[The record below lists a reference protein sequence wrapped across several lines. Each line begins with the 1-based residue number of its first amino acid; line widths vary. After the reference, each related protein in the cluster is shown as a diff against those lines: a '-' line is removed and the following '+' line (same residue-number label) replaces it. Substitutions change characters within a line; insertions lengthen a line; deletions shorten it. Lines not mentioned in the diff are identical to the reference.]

1 MSTSNTDY
9 LISIL
14 EKIDAV
20 KQSKEIDGEK
30 INENKKQTHSFNL
43 EMHEELKANKNVIE
57 QY

>member
-14 EKIDAV
+14 ETIDAV
-20 KQSKEIDGEK
+20 KKSKEVDEEAMS
-30 INENKKQTHSFNL
+30 ENKNKTHSPNL
-43 EMHEELKANKNVIE
+43 EMHKELKVYKNVIE